1 MFKALGGVN
10 SGCQML
16 ALGKINRLTVKK
28 QVKFGFYLD
37 GLSWGEILLPNN
49 VAPKDLQIGQTLEVF
64 LYLDSEDQ
72 LIATTERPKIKVGEV
87 AMLQVVAT
95 TKVGA
100 FVNWGLKKDLL
111 VPFSEQQLPLKEGQ
125 SYLLYCYVD
134 NSNRIVASSK
144 LDRHLHKTPAPY
156 QAGDKVDIIISEQT
170 DIGYKAVV
178 NHQHW
183 GVLYKNEVF
192 KPLRR
197 GDKLSAY
204 IVKVRDDGK
213 IDLRLNAA
221 TYKQALELTTQ
232 ILTKLEQN
240 GGKLALTDK
249 SSPEQIYASFG
260 VSKKAF
266 KQAIGTLYKD
276 KKIVIAEHGIILVP
290 S

>member
-1 MFKALGGVN
+1 MIALGTLN
-10 SGCQML
+10 T
-16 ALGKINRLTVKK
+16 LTVKK

-49 VAPKDLQIGQTLEVF
+49 VAPAGLEIGQALQVF

-72 LIATTERPKIKVGEV
+72 LIATTEKPAIMVSQV
-87 AMLQVVAT
+87 AMLPVVAV

-100 FVNWGLKKDLL
+100 FLDWGLKKDLL
-111 VPFSEQQLPLKEGQ
+111 VPFSEQQIPLKEGQ
-125 SYLLYCYVD
+125 KYLVYCYVD
-134 NSNRIVASSK
+134 LSNRIVASTK
-144 LDRHLHKTPAPY
+144 LDRHLHKTEPRY
-156 QAGDKVDIIISEQT
+156 NTGDKVDIIISEQT

-178 NHQHW
+178 NHEHW

-213 IDLRLNAA
+213 IDLRLTAA
-221 TYKQALELTTQ
+221 TYKQALELTEQ
-232 ILTKLEQN
+232 VLTKLKQN

-249 SSPEQIYASFG
+249 SSPELIYEAFG
-260 VSKKAF
+260 VSKKAY

-276 KKIVIAEHGIILVP
+276 KKIVILDAGIMLVG

>member
-1 MFKALGGVN
+1 
-10 SGCQML
+10 ML

-111 VPFSEQQLPLKEGQ
+111 VPYSEQKLPLKEGQ

-221 TYKQALELTTQ
+221 TYKQALELTAQ
-232 ILTKLEQN
+232 ILAKLEQN

-249 SSPEQIYASFG
+249 SSPEQIYANFG

-290 S
+290 SE

>member
-1 MFKALGGVN
+1 
-10 SGCQML
+10 ML

-49 VAPKDLQIGQTLEVF
+49 VAPNGLEIGSELDVF

-72 LIATTERPKIKVGEV
+72 LIATTEQPKIKVGEV
-87 AMLQVVAT
+87 AQLQVVAS

-111 VPFSEQQLPLKEGQ
+111 VPFSEQQIPLKEGQ
-125 SYLLYCYVD
+125 KYLLHCYVD

-144 LDRHLHKTPAPY
+144 LDRHLHKTIPSY
-156 QAGDKVDIIISEQT
+156 NAGDKVDIIISDQT

-213 IDLRLNAA
+213 IDLRLNAT
-221 TYKQALELTTQ
+221 TYKQALELTEQ
-232 ILTKLEQN
+232 ITKKLQQN
-240 GGKLALTDK
+240 NGKLALTDK
-249 SSPEQIYASFG
+249 SSPELIYATFG
-260 VSKKAF
+260 VSKKAY
-266 KQAIGTLYKD
+266 KQAIGSLYKD
-276 KKIVIAEHGIILVP
+276 KKIVISEHGIILVP
-290 S
+290 ET

>member
-1 MFKALGGVN
+1 
-10 SGCQML
+10 ML
-16 ALGKINRLTVKK
+16 ALGKVNRLTVKK

-49 VAPKDLQIGQTLEVF
+49 VAPAGLEIGQQLDVF

-72 LIATTERPKIKVGEV
+72 LIATTEQPKIKVGEV
-87 AMLQVVAT
+87 AQLQVIAT

-111 VPFSEQQLPLKEGQ
+111 VPFSEQQIPLKEGNK
-125 SYLLYCYVD
+125 YLLYCYVD

-144 LDRHLHKTPAPY
+144 LDRHLHKTTPVYNP
-156 QAGDKVDIIISEQT
+156 GDKVDIIVSEQT
-170 DIGYKAVV
+170 DIGYKAIV

-197 GDKLSAY
+197 GEKMQAF

-213 IDLRLNAA
+213 IDLRLNAT
-221 TYKQALELTTQ
+221 TYKQALELTEQ
-232 ILTKLEQN
+232 VLKKLQQN

-249 SSPEQIYASFG
+249 SSPELIYATFG
-260 VSKKAF
+260 VSKKAY

-276 KKIVIAEHGIILVP
+276 KKIVILEAGIILVN

>member
-1 MFKALGGVN
+1 
-10 SGCQML
+10 ML

-49 VAPKDLQIGQTLEVF
+49 VAPAGLEVGHELDVF

-72 LIATTERPKIKVGEV
+72 LIATTEQPKIKVGEV
-87 AMLQVVAT
+87 AQLQVVAT

-111 VPFSEQQLPLKEGQ
+111 VPFSEQQIPLKEGQ
-125 SYLLYCYVD
+125 KYLLYCYVD

-144 LDRHLHKTPAPY
+144 LDRHLHKTDPVY
-156 QAGDKVDIIISEQT
+156 HIGDKVEIIISDQT

-197 GDKLSAY
+197 GDKMPAF

-213 IDLRLNAA
+213 IDLRLNAT
-221 TYKQALELTTQ
+221 TYKQALELTEQ
-232 ILTKLEQN
+232 VLKKLHQN

-249 SSPEQIYASFG
+249 SSPELIYATFG
-260 VSKKAF
+260 VSKKAY
-266 KQAIGTLYKD
+266 KQAIGSLYKD
-276 KKIVIAEHGIILVP
+276 KKIVISEHGIMLVP
-290 S
+290 QN

>member
-1 MFKALGGVN
+1 
-10 SGCQML
+10 ML

-49 VAPKDLQIGQTLEVF
+49 VTPAGLEIGSEIDVF

-72 LIATTERPKIKVGEV
+72 LIATTERPKIKVGEI
-87 AMLQVVAT
+87 AQLDVVAT

-111 VPFSEQQLPLKEGQ
+111 VPFSEQQIPLKEGQ
-125 SYLLYCYVD
+125 KYLLYCYVD

-144 LDRHLHKTPAPY
+144 LDRHIHKTPAHY
-156 QAGDKVDIIISEQT
+156 NAGDKVNIIISEQT

-178 NHQHW
+178 NNQHW
-183 GVLYKNEVF
+183 GVLYKSEVF

-197 GDKLSAY
+197 GERMSAF

-213 IDLRLNAA
+213 IDLRLNAS
-221 TYKQALELTTQ
+221 TFKQALELTEQ
-232 ILTKLEQN
+232 VLRKLEQN

-249 SSPEQIYASFG
+249 SSPELIYAAFG
-260 VSKKAF
+260 VSKKAY
-266 KQAIGTLYKD
+266 KQAIGSLYKE
-276 KKIVIAEHGIILVP
+276 KKIVILDEGIILVNN
-290 S
+290 

>member
-1 MFKALGGVN
+1 MIALGTLN
-10 SGCQML
+10 T
-16 ALGKINRLTVKK
+16 LTVKK

-49 VAPKDLQIGQTLEVF
+49 VAPAGLEIGQALQVF

-72 LIATTERPKIKVGEV
+72 LIATTEKPAIMVSQV
-87 AMLQVVAT
+87 AMLPVVAV

-100 FVNWGLKKDLL
+100 FLNWGLKKDLL
-111 VPFSEQQLPLKEGQ
+111 VPFSEQQIPLKEGQ
-125 SYLLYCYVD
+125 RYLVYCYVD
-134 NSNRIVASSK
+134 LSNRIVASTK
-144 LDRHLHKTPAPY
+144 LDRHLHKTEPRY
-156 QAGDKVDIIISEQT
+156 NTGDKVDIIISEQT

-178 NHQHW
+178 NHEHW

-213 IDLRLNAA
+213 IDLRLTAA
-221 TYKQALELTTQ
+221 TYKQALELTEQ
-232 ILTKLEQN
+232 VLTKLKQN

-249 SSPEQIYASFG
+249 SSPELIYEAFG
-260 VSKKAF
+260 VSKKAY

-276 KKIVIAEHGIILVP
+276 KKIVILDAGIMLVG

>member
-1 MFKALGGVN
+1 
-10 SGCQML
+10 ML

-144 LDRHLHKTPAPY
+144 LDRHLHKTPSPY
-156 QAGDKVDIIISEQT
+156 QAGDKVDIVISEQT

-221 TYKQALELTTQ
+221 TYKQALELTAQ

-240 GGKLALTDK
+240 AGKLALTDK

-290 S
+290 SE

>member
-1 MFKALGGVN
+1 
-10 SGCQML
+10 ML
-16 ALGKINRLTVKK
+16 ALGKTNRLTVKK

-49 VAPKDLQIGQTLEVF
+49 VAPAGLEIGRELDVF

-72 LIATTERPKIKVGEV
+72 LIATTEQPKIKVSEV
-87 AMLQVVAT
+87 AQLAVVAT

-111 VPFSEQQLPLKEGQ
+111 VPFSEQQIPLKEGQ
-125 SYLLYCYVD
+125 KYLLYCYVD

-144 LDRHLHKTPAPY
+144 LDRHLHKTTPQY
-156 QAGDKVDIIISEQT
+156 NAGDKVDIIVSEQT
-170 DIGYKAVV
+170 DIGYKAIV

-197 GDKLSAY
+197 GEKMHAY

-213 IDLRLNAA
+213 IDLRLNST
-221 TYKQALELTTQ
+221 TYKQALELTEQ
-232 ILTKLEQN
+232 VLKKLQQN

-249 SSPEQIYASFG
+249 SSPELIYAAFG
-260 VSKKAF
+260 VSKKAY
-266 KQAIGTLYKD
+266 KQALGTLYKD
-276 KKIVIAEHGIILVP
+276 KKIVILEAGIILVT

>member
-1 MFKALGGVN
+1 
-10 SGCQML
+10 ML
-16 ALGKINRLTVKK
+16 ALGKINHLTVKK

-49 VAPKDLQIGQTLEVF
+49 VAPPGLAIGSQLDVF

-72 LIATTERPKIKVGEV
+72 LIATTELPKIKVGEV
-87 AMLQVVAT
+87 AMLKVIAT

-100 FVNWGLKKDLL
+100 FVDWGLKKDLL
-111 VPFSEQQLPLKEGQ
+111 VPFSEQQIPLKEGQ

-144 LDRHLHKTPAPY
+144 LDRHLHKSAPQY
-156 QAGDKVDIIISEQT
+156 RTGDKVDIIISEQT

-183 GVLYKNEVF
+183 GVLYQSDVF

-204 IVKVRDDGK
+204 IGKVREDGK
-213 IDLRLNAA
+213 IDLRLSSS
-221 TYKQALELTTQ
+221 TFKQAQELTVQ
-232 ILTKLEQN
+232 VLAKLAQN

-249 SSPEQIYASFG
+249 SAPELIYAQFG
-260 VSKKAF
+260 VSKKTF
-266 KQAIGTLYKD
+266 KQAIGSLYKD
-276 KKIVIAEHGIILVP
+276 KKIVISDAGIILVKE
-290 S
+290 

>member
-1 MFKALGGVN
+1 MIALGTLN
-10 SGCQML
+10 T
-16 ALGKINRLTVKK
+16 LTVKK

-49 VAPKDLQIGQTLEVF
+49 VAPAGLEIGQQLEVF

-72 LIATTERPKIKVGEV
+72 LIATTEKPAIMVGKV
-87 AMLQVVAT
+87 AMLPVVAV

-100 FVNWGLKKDLL
+100 FLNWGLKKDLL
-111 VPFSEQQLPLKEGQ
+111 VPFSEQQIPLKEGQ
-125 SYLLYCYVD
+125 KYLVYCYVD
-134 NSNRIVASSK
+134 VSNRIVASTK
-144 LDRHLHKTPAPY
+144 LDRHLHKTEPRY
-156 QAGDKVDIIISEQT
+156 NIGDKVDIIISEQT

-178 NHQHW
+178 ELCHW

-192 KPLRR
+192 KPLRK
-197 GDKLSAY
+197 GDKLTAY

-213 IDLRLNAA
+213 IDLRLTAT
-221 TYKQALELTTQ
+221 TYKQALELTTK

-249 SSPEQIYASFG
+249 SSPELIYQAFG
-260 VSKKAF
+260 VSKKAY
-266 KQAIGTLYKD
+266 KQAIGALYKD
-276 KKIVIAEHGIILVP
+276 KKIVILDAGIMLVG

>member
-1 MFKALGGVN
+1 
-10 SGCQML
+10 
-16 ALGKINRLTVKK
+16 
-28 QVKFGFYLD
+28 
-37 GLSWGEILLPNN
+37 
-49 VAPKDLQIGQTLEVF
+49 
-64 LYLDSEDQ
+64 
-72 LIATTERPKIKVGEV
+72 
-87 AMLQVVAT
+87 MLQVVAT

-266 KQAIGTLYKD
+266 KQAIGTLYKE

>member
-1 MFKALGGVN
+1 
-10 SGCQML
+10 ML
-16 ALGKINRLTVKK
+16 ALGKINRLAVKK

-49 VAPKDLQIGQTLEVF
+49 VAPAGLEIGRELDVF

-72 LIATTERPKIKVGEV
+72 LIATTEQPKIKVGEV
-87 AMLQVVAT
+87 EQLQVVAS

-111 VPFSEQQLPLKEGQ
+111 VPFSEQQIPLKEGQ
-125 SYLLYCYVD
+125 KYLVYCYVD

-144 LDRHLHKTPAPY
+144 LDRHLHKTPASY
-156 QAGDKVDIIISEQT
+156 NAGDKVDIIISEQT

-197 GDKLSAY
+197 GERMPAY

-213 IDLRLNAA
+213 IDLRLNST
-221 TYKQALELTTQ
+221 TYKQALELTEQ
-232 ILTKLEQN
+232 VIKKLQQN

-249 SSPEQIYASFG
+249 SSPEQIYATFG
-260 VSKKAF
+260 VSKKAY
-266 KQAIGTLYKD
+266 KQAIGSLYKD
-276 KKIVIAEHGIILVP
+276 KKIVISEHGIILVP
-290 S
+290 QT

>member
-1 MFKALGGVN
+1 
-10 SGCQML
+10 ML
-16 ALGKINRLTVKK
+16 ALGKVNRLTVKK

-49 VAPKDLQIGQTLEVF
+49 VAPAGLEIGRELDVF

-72 LIATTERPKIKVGEV
+72 LIATTEQPKIKVGEV
-87 AMLQVVAT
+87 AQLQVVAT

-111 VPFSEQQLPLKEGQ
+111 VPFSEQQIPLKEGQ
-125 SYLLYCYVD
+125 KYLLYCYVD

-144 LDRHLHKTPAPY
+144 LDRHLHKTTPQY
-156 QAGDKVDIIISEQT
+156 NAGDKVGIIVSEQT
-170 DIGYKAVV
+170 DIGYKAIV

-197 GDKLSAY
+197 GEQMQAF

-213 IDLRLNAA
+213 IDLRLNST
-221 TYKQALELTTQ
+221 TYKQALELTEQ
-232 ILTKLEQN
+232 VLKKLQQN

-249 SSPEQIYASFG
+249 SSPELIYAAFG
-260 VSKKAF
+260 VSKKAY
-266 KQAIGTLYKD
+266 KQALGTLYKE
-276 KKIVIAEHGIILVP
+276 KKIVILEAGIILVT

>member
-1 MFKALGGVN
+1 
-10 SGCQML
+10 ML
-16 ALGKINRLTVKK
+16 ALGKVNRLTVKK
-28 QVKFGFYLD
+28 QVKFGYYLD
-37 GLSWGEILLPNN
+37 ALSWGEILLPNN
-49 VAPKDLQIGQTLEVF
+49 VAPADLQIGQALDVF

-72 LIATTERPKIKVGEV
+72 LIATTEQPKIKVGEV

-111 VPFSEQQLPLKEGQ
+111 VPFSEQQIPLKEGQ
-125 SYLLYCYVD
+125 KYLLYCYVD

-144 LDRHLHKTPAPY
+144 LDRHLHKTPAHY
-156 QAGDKVDIIISEQT
+156 NAGDKVNIIVSEQT

-197 GDKLSAY
+197 GEQMSAF

-213 IDLRLNAA
+213 IDLRLNAS
-221 TYKQALELTTQ
+221 TFKQAQQLTEQ
-232 ILTKLEQN
+232 ILKKLEQN

-249 SSPEQIYASFG
+249 SSPELIYDAFG
-260 VSKKAF
+260 VSKKAY

-276 KKIVIAEHGIILVP
+276 KKIVILDAGIILVNH
-290 S
+290 

>member
-1 MFKALGGVN
+1 
-10 SGCQML
+10 ML

-266 KQAIGTLYKD
+266 KQAIGTLYKE

>member
-1 MFKALGGVN
+1 
-10 SGCQML
+10 ML

-49 VAPKDLQIGQTLEVF
+49 VAPAGLDIGRELDVF

-72 LIATTERPKIKVGEV
+72 LIATTEQPKIKVGEV
-87 AMLQVVAT
+87 AQLQVVAT

-111 VPFSEQQLPLKEGQ
+111 VPFSEQQIPLKEGQ
-125 SYLLYCYVD
+125 KYLLYCYVD

-144 LDRHLHKTPAPY
+144 LDRHLHKTTPVY
-156 QAGDKVDIIISEQT
+156 NSGDKVDIIVSEQT

-197 GDKLSAY
+197 GDKMQAF

-213 IDLRLNAA
+213 IDLRLNAT
-221 TYKQALELTTQ
+221 TYKQALELTEQ
-232 ILTKLEQN
+232 ILQKLQQN

-249 SSPEQIYASFG
+249 SAPELIYATFG
-260 VSKKAF
+260 VSKKAY
-266 KQAIGTLYKD
+266 KQAIGSLYKD
-276 KKIVIAEHGIILVP
+276 KKIVILEAGIILVN